1 MSRRNLQVDELIRKE
16 LANIVL
22 REIEFPHGCLVTI
35 INVKSSP
42 DFTEADIFISVIP
55 PESENKIL
63 KLLWKKS
70 GYLQHLL
77 NRKLAMRIVPRINF
91 QIKKEESTLEE
102 IDELFRQLEK

>member
-22 REIEFPHGCLVTI
+22 RKIEFPYDCLATI

-42 DFTEADIFISVIP
+42 DFAKADVFISVTP
-55 PESENKIL
+55 LENENKIL
-63 KLLWKKS
+63 KLLQKSS

-77 NRKLAMRIVPRINF
+77 NKKLAMRVVPRINF
-91 QIKKEESTLEE
+91 QIKKEESVPEE